1 VTGTATLSFPR
12 LPLAGV
18 AVLIG
23 VAISGVAVNRMLA
36 PAGTNVSTEQPL
48 ESRQLLFR
56 DEANGGISVTDAK
69 TGVLVADVRPGTNG
83 FLRGAMRGLARE
95 RRRAGF
101 DLSIPFEVSRW
112 SNGHITLFDP
122 ALGRQ
127 VNLAAFGPTNAG
139 VFAEYLE
146 KKGGSQ

>member
-1 VTGTATLSFPR
+1 VTTAATLSFPR

-23 VAISGVAVNRMLA
+23 VAIAGVAANRVLA
-36 PAGTNVSTEQPL
+36 PAETSVSTEKPL
-48 ESRQLLFR
+48 ESRALLFR

-69 TGVLVADVRPGTNG
+69 TGVLVADVKPGTNG

-101 DLSIPFEVSRW
+101 DLSTPFEVSKW
-112 SNGHITLFDP
+112 SNGHVTLFDP

-127 VNLAAFGPTNAG
+127 IDLAAFGPTNAA

-146 KKGGSQ
+146 EKGGSQ